1 MPRAKVGKK
10 KVGIAVIPIHDENR
24 DRPLTP
30 FVNYTL
36 ILINIV
42 VFVYQLSL
50 PGTAALNDFIQ
61 KYATTP
67 TDITQGQNLITLV
80 TSQFMHAS
88 FLHIGGNMLY
98 LWIFGDNIE
107 GRLGHIGYLVFYLL
121 SGVIASLAHVVVNPT
136 SNVPSLGASGAV
148 AGVLGAYLVMFPH
161 ARVNTF
167 IFLGIFFF
175 LTRLSALLVI
185 GFWAV
190 LQFFSGFTEITNRT
204 AQTAGEGGV
213 AYFAHIGGFV
223 AGLLVGIIFSR
234 VPPANPNRYGQRY

>member
-1 MPRAKVGKK
+1 ML
-10 KVGIAVIPIHDENR
+10 PIKDENY
-24 DRPLTP
+24 DRPLVP
-30 FVNYTL
+30 FVNYGL
-36 ILINIV
+36 ILLNIG
-42 VFVYQLSL
+42 VFIYQLML
-50 PGTAALNDFIQ
+50 PTQAALNNFIEQ
-61 KYATTP
+61 YATVP
-67 TDITQGQNLITLV
+67 ADISHGQNLLTLL

-98 LWIFGDNIE
+98 LWIFGDNVE
-107 GRLGHIGYLVFYLL
+107 GRLGHLGYLIFYLL
-121 SGVIASLAHVVVNPT
+121 SGVIAGLAQVVVNPNST
-136 SNVPSLGASGAV
+136 VPSLGASGAV

-175 LTRLSALLVI
+175 LTRLSAMLVI

-204 AQTAGEGGV
+204 AQTSGEGGV

-223 AGLLVGIIFSR
+223 AGLIVGVIFSR
-234 VPPANPNRYGQRY
+234 ARPANPGRYNGY